1 MIAVSV
7 DRAVLI
13 YLQRPLNT
21 RQVSVSLLILIEHPQ
36 SNQPQK
42 AWTVCIIIW
51 LLSYLMTIP
60 TFLDTRVR
68 GPQAPQGSN
77 KFPSAPKLMYIE
89 LEKRNVKVSGYNR
102 SETLIDERIS
112 HVSVSP

>member
-1 MIAVSV
+1 MGMHLQENWAYGNKFCKIAMSMDQVHQLTSALCMIAVSV

-21 RQVSVSLLILIEHPQ
+21 RQ
-36 SNQPQK
+36 

-68 GPQAPQGSN
+68 SPQKCKTVNNAN
-77 KFPSAPKLMYIE
+77 ETVTEAE
-89 LEKRNVKVSGYNR
+89 LLTGK
-102 SETLIDERIS
+102 ETCWNN
-112 HVSVSP
+112 